1 MISLKLP
8 PVQNKTELRKII
20 PPVEPSKPIN
30 RGSLI
35 STIGQAITNFR
46 KDKLRL
52 SRRGFA
58 EKLGISRHALKIV
71 EGGQSPDYSV
81 GLLEKILGGMGTG
94 LWDFLGNACAHSA
107 GGVSEGS
114 VKGEFHIEHPGD
126 GLKLTSF
133 TPRHKEFF
141 FGLMQV
147 KAKKSASDS
156 KLPKTDYV
164 LFQGFQGKLVFSFN
178 DKEYLLSEEK
188 NLLFRYPAIPNEIYN
203 PDQIRDASCLLF
215 TVPGF
220 I

>member
-1 MISLKLP
+1 MISLKSLP
-8 PVQNKTELRKII
+8 SQNKQVPNIVPSEISNKSDNRKSI
-20 PPVEPSKPIN
+20 VSTL
-30 RGSLI
+30 GSAI
-35 STIGQAITNFR
+35 SNFR
-46 KDKLRL
+46 KEKLGL
-52 SRRGFA
+52 SQRGFA

-94 LWDFLGNACAHSA
+94 VWDFLGNACAHSA
-107 GGVSEGS
+107 GCVLEGS

-141 FGLMQV
+141 FGLLQV
-147 KAKKSASDS
+147 KAKKSALDS

-188 NLLFRYPAIPNEIYN
+188 NPAIPKEIYN